1 MNIVLVAL
9 TLQNSLPGVV
19 PADTVRPELRH
30 GERIP
35 PYVAIAHAARDID
48 LDGRLDEPEWQAA
61 QIATGFTQR
70 VPEDGSEPT
79 ERTEVRILF
88 DGSALY
94 IGARMYDTDPEEI
107 ARRLGRRDSYTSS
120 DLFWASIDSYH
131 DHRTAFVFAV
141 NPAGVRR
148 DEIATSDNH
157 HGDMS
162 WDPVWDVATRVDSLG
177 WVAEMRIPFS
187 QIRFATDAELI
198 WGVNFRRDIFR
209 KNEVAWW
216 SWVPN
221 TEQGY
226 VSHFGHVTG
235 LRDIP
240 QPRRLEMLPYTV
252 ATSDHQ
258 EGVDPANPFNDGNQ
272 QDVTVGMDLKY
283 GVTSDLTLD
292 ATVNPDFG
300 QVEADPAVVNLS
312 AFETYFE
319 ERRPFFVEGAN
330 LFQFGAGSGG
340 FVFGAPQLFYSRR
353 VGRAPSA
360 PAWEP
365 GGYVDNPTATR
376 IIGAA
381 KLSGKTGGWSIGF
394 MDAVT
399 AREHARVQLED
410 GNYETRPVEPLAN
423 YGVVSLRKDLRN
435 GASGIGAMA
444 TTVHRSLNEDRFGF
458 LRSAAYSGGMDYFH
472 RFGDNQFALN
482 GSFSASHIRGDPLA
496 ISLAQRSSSR
506 YFQRPDQDYVSVDT
520 TATSMTGYAGSLQL
534 GKVAGNWLYATDLYA
549 YSPGFEINDAGFET
563 TVDRIFHGVRV
574 NRRWL
579 QPGRV
584 FRRFNVNAT
593 FANSWNFG
601 GTRQWTSAY
610 FGLGG
615 QLRNYWQFNIG
626 GNYNLGGLSDK
637 STRGGPLM
645 ENPTGW
651 GTSGFIGTDFRK
663 PVSLAVFADYSQ
675 NRYGGTGGGI
685 GTEINLRPT
694 GALTLSLAPSFNTS
708 HAIGMYVTQRRD
720 ETAAAT
726 YGGRYLFSEL
736 EQKSLD
742 LSIRV
747 NWALS
752 PDLSI
757 QLWAQPFIATGDY
770 EGFKELAQPRTFN
783 FMRYG
788 VDGNSTID
796 FDEESNLYTVDPD
809 GPSGPAE
816 TITFYNP
823 DFSVRSLRSNLVL
836 RWEYMPGSTLFLVW
850 NHGRSGSS
858 SDPRFRMR
866 EGMRDLWR
874 DDQQNTF
881 LIKLNYWINM

>member
-1 MNIVLVAL
+1 MNIVLAVLAI
-9 TLQNSLPGVV
+9 QNSLPGVV

-35 PYVAIAHAARDID
+35 PYVAIAHAAQDID
-48 LDGRLDEPEWQAA
+48 LDGRLDEPEWQVA

-70 VPEDGSEPT
+70 MPEDGLEPT

-94 IGARMYDTDPEEI
+94 IGARMYDSDPEAI

-198 WGVNFRRDIFR
+198 WGMNFRRDIFR

-252 ATSDHQ
+252 ATSDHR

-360 PAWEP
+360 PAREP

-444 TTVHRSLNEDRFGF
+444 TTVHRSLSDERFSF

-482 GSFSASHIRGDPLA
+482 GSFSASHIRGGPQA
-496 ISLAQRSSSR
+496 IGLAQLSSSR

-563 TVDRIFHGVRV
+563 TVDRIFHGIRV

-579 QPGRV
+579 QPGKV

-615 QLRNYWQFNIG
+615 QLRNYWQFEVG

-645 ENPTGW
+645 ESPAGW

-675 NRYGGTGGGI
+675 NQYGGAGGGI

-736 EQKSLD
+736 DQKSLD
-742 LSIRV
+742 LSIRI

-770 EGFKELAQPRTFN
+770 EGFKELEQPRTFD
-783 FMRYG
+783 FMQYG
-788 VDGNSTID
+788 VDGSSTID
-796 FDEESNLYTVDPD
+796 LDEESNLYTVDPD
-809 GPSGPAE
+809 GPNGPAE

-823 DFSVRSLRSNLVL
+823 DFSIRSLRSNLVM

-858 SDPRFRMR
+858 SDPQFRM
-866 EGMRDLWR
+866 GDGIKDLWR

-881 LIKLNYWINM
+881 LIKLNYWLNM

>member
-1 MNIVLVAL
+1 MNLAIL
-9 TLQNSLPGVV
+9 TLALQHAQPGIL

-30 GERIP
+30 DNRIP
-35 PYVAIAHAARDID
+35 PYVAVAQAAHDIN
-48 LDGRLDEPEWQAA
+48 LDGRLDEPEWLAA
-61 QIATGFTQR
+61 EIATGFTQIL
-70 VPEDGSEPT
+70 PEDGTEPT
-79 ERTEVRILF
+79 EQTEIRILY
-88 DGSALY
+88 DRSAVY
-94 IGARMYDTDPEEI
+94 IGARMYDSEPALI

-120 DLFWASIDSYH
+120 DLIWVSIDSYH

-141 NPAGVRR
+141 NPAGVRH
-148 DEIATSDNH
+148 DEITTNDDQ
-157 HGDMS
+157 HGDTS

-187 QIRFATDAELI
+187 QIRFATDVELI
-198 WGVNFRRDIFR
+198 WGMNFRRDIFR
-209 KNEVAWW
+209 KNEAARW

-226 VSHFGHVTG
+226 ASQFGHVVG
-235 LRDIP
+235 LQDIP

-258 EGVDPANPFNDGNQ
+258 EGVDPANPFNDGNR

-340 FVFGAPQLFYSRR
+340 FTYGAPQLFYSRR

-360 PAWEP
+360 PASEP
-365 GGYVDNPTATR
+365 GGYVDNSTATR
-376 IIGAA
+376 ILGAA
-381 KLSGKTGGWSIGF
+381 KLSGKTGGWSVGVL
-394 MDAVT
+394 DAVT
-399 AREHARVQLED
+399 RREHARVQLED
-410 GNYETRPVEPLAN
+410 GSFTTLPVEPLAN

-435 GASGIGAMA
+435 GSSGIGAMA
-444 TTVHRSLNEDRFGF
+444 TTVHRDLSDDRFTF
-458 LRSAAYSGGMDYFH
+458 LRSAAYSGGMDFFH
-472 RFGDNQFALN
+472 RFGNNQFAIN
-482 GSFSASHIRGDPLA
+482 GSFSASHIGGDPHA
-496 ISLAQRSSSR
+496 IALAQRSSSR
-506 YFQRPDQDYVSVDT
+506 YYQRPDQDYVSLDT
-520 TATSMTGYAGSLQL
+520 NATSLTGYATSLQA

-549 YSPGFEINDAGFET
+549 YSPGFEVNDAGFET
-563 TVDRIFHGVRV
+563 TVDRIFNGIRV

-593 FANSWNFG
+593 WAQSWNFG
-601 GTRQWTSAY
+601 GTRQWSSAY
-610 FGLGG
+610 LGFSG
-615 QLRNYWQFNIG
+615 QFRNYWQFSIGSEYNI
-626 GNYNLGGLSDK
+626 GGLSDK

-645 ENPTGW
+645 ENPNGW
-651 GTSGFIGTDFRK
+651 GTHGLVATDFRK
-663 PVSLAVFADYSQ
+663 PVAIAVFADYSRNQ
-675 NRYGGTGGGI
+675 YGGTGGGI
-685 GTEINLRPT
+685 GTEIELRPT
-694 GALTLSLAPSFNTS
+694 GALTLSLAPGFNRM
-708 HAIGMYVTQRRD
+708 HAVGMYVTQQPD
-720 ETAAAT
+720 VTATAT

-736 EQKSLD
+736 DQTSLD

-770 EGFKELAQPRTFN
+770 DGFKELQQPKTFH
-783 FMRYG
+783 FLRYG
-788 VDGNSTID
+788 VDGTSTID
-796 FDEESNLYTVDPD
+796 FDEENNLYTVDPD
-809 GPSGPAE
+809 GADGPAPP
-816 TITFYNP
+816 ITFSNP

-836 RWEYMPGSTLFLVW
+836 RWEYLPGSTLFLVW
-850 NHGRSGSS
+850 NHGRSGYS
-858 SDPRFRMR
+858 SDPRFQMR
-866 EGMRDLWR
+866 EGLRDLWR

-881 LIKLNYWINM
+881 LIKVNYWINL